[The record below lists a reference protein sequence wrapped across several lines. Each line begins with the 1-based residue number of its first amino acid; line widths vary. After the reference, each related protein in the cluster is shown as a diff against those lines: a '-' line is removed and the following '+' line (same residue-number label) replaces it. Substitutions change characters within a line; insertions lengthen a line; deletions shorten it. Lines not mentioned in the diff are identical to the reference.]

1 MEKHVEKRLGHSN
14 LTVITNKY
22 DSKCKNSQYELKK
35 NFKKQLN
42 RKFLRE
48 DLAVKIIMDCRTS
61 ESCEFKKSWD
71 LNCMM

>member
-1 MEKHVEKRLGHSN
+1 MEKHVEKRLVHSN

-61 ESCEFKKSWD
+61 ELREFKKIWD